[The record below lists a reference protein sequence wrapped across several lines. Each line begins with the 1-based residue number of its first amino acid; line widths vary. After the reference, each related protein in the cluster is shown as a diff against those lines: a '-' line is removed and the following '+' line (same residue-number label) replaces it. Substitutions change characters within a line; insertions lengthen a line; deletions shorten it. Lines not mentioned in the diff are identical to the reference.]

1 VTTGGLVLALLGFV
15 ALTAGGWL
23 GGTIVFVHG
32 MRVRAVP
39 ETAADDEDLSRH
51 TGGAA

>member
-1 VTTGGLVLALLGFV
+1 MKTHIEQAQS
-15 ALTAGGWL
+15 AAGGWL

-32 MRVRAVP
+32 MRVRAVR
-39 ETAADDEDLSRH
+39 ETASDDEDLSRH